1 MGLIQKTHSLP
12 RTLQVVGQTRSPN
25 VFLLQ
30 FRSKEIE
37 ATGCNG
43 DAAFLAVRVQQV
55 VIEFILNHVDQ
66 IFNNGA
72 PSSLENDGNGSSWHT
87 PHQPSLSRLSDG
99 AQA

>member
-1 MGLIQKTHSLP
+1 MLHGVGQTHSL
-12 RTLQVVGQTRSPN
+12 N
-25 VFLLQ
+25 VFLPR

-72 PSSLENDGNGSSWHT
+72 PGSLENDGNGSFWHT
-87 PHQPSLSRLSDG
+87 PYQSPFFALGMGPKNKLEWADI
-99 AQA
+99 

>member
-1 MGLIQKTHSLP
+1 MKHSL
-12 RTLQVVGQTRSPN
+12 LQVVGHTHSLN
-25 VFLLQ
+25 VLLPW

-66 IFNNGA
+66 IFNNSA
-72 PSSLENDGNGSSWHT
+72 PGPLENDGNVSACHT
-87 PHQPSLSRLSDG
+87 PHQPALPPLP
-99 AQA
+99 

>member
-1 MGLIQKTHSLP
+1 MVAQTHSL
-12 RTLQVVGQTRSPN
+12 N
-25 VFLLQ
+25 VFLSW

-66 IFNNGA
+66 IFNNGS
-72 PSSLENDGNGSSWHT
+72 PGSLDNDGMALPGIH
-87 PHQPSLSRLSDG
+87 HARLPSFLALVTGPQSKLG
-99 AQA
+99 WAGF